1 MASPGRETCVSGD
14 RSDQSG
20 KSGQRE
26 VGPDRKLA
34 EDLTPPGRRRQRAT
48 PTDLGGLDALV
59 GYAVRRAQL
68 WMVQDFRRALKGLGI
83 TPAQFSVLRI
93 IAANPGISQ
102 IRVAEA
108 LAIERARLVQM
119 IDSLET
125 AGHVERTRSATDRR
139 SHALRL
145 TEPGAQLVER
155 THGALEA
162 HERNIVARIGARE
175 KEELRRILAPFLT

>member
-1 MASPGRETCVSGD
+1 MSGD
-14 RSDQSG
+14 RNDQSG
-20 KSGQRE
+20 KP
-26 VGPDRKLA
+26 GPYAAASEQKLA
-34 EDLTPPGRRRQRAT
+34 GGLTPSGRRRQRPVPA
-48 PTDLGGLDALV
+48 DLGGLDELV
-59 GYAVRRAQL
+59 GYIVRRAQL

-83 TPAQFSVLRI
+83 TPAQFSVLRV

-102 IRVAEA
+102 VRVAEA

-119 IDSLET
+119 IDSLEV

-145 TEPGAQLVER
+145 TESGAVLVVR
-155 THGALEA
+155 SRGPLEA

-175 KEELRRILAPFLT
+175 KEELRRILAPFLN